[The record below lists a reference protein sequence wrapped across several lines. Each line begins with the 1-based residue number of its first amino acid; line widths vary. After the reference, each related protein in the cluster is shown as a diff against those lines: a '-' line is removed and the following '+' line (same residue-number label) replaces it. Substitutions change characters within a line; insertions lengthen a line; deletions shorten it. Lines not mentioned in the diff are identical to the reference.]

1 MSLKIAIQ
9 KSGRLYDESISLLK
23 KCGLKIDNAK
33 GQLKAPLKGYD
44 AEAYFLRN
52 SDIPQYLADG
62 VVDLAII
69 GENVLVEKEV
79 DVNSLLKLGFS
90 YCRLSIASPKGDMYN
105 SVADLDGLKI
115 ATSYPRSLTAYLTK
129 NGVQADIHTISG
141 SVEIAPNIGL
151 ADAICDLVSSGST
164 LFKNGL
170 EEREIILESEAV
182 LAVNKN
188 SYQTRQADIDE
199 LVMRMKSVT
208 AAKENKYIL
217 FNVPNEK
224 IAAVS
229 KIIPAMKSP
238 TILPLSADGWSSMHS
253 VIAQSDFWKVIA
265 ELRQAG
271 AEGILVIPIDNMIK

>member
-115 ATSYPRSLTAYLTK
+115 ATSYP
-129 NGVQADIHTISG
+129 
-141 SVEIAPNIGL
+141 
-151 ADAICDLVSSGST
+151 
-164 LFKNGL
+164 
-170 EEREIILESEAV
+170 
-182 LAVNKN
+182 
-188 SYQTRQADIDE
+188 
-199 LVMRMKSVT
+199 
-208 AAKENKYIL
+208 
-217 FNVPNEK
+217 
-224 IAAVS
+224 
-229 KIIPAMKSP
+229 
-238 TILPLSADGWSSMHS
+238 SADGWSSMHS

>member
-69 GENVLVEKEV
+69 GENV
-79 DVNSLLKLGFS
+79 
-90 YCRLSIASPKGDMYN
+90 
-105 SVADLDGLKI
+105 
-115 ATSYPRSLTAYLTK
+115 
-129 NGVQADIHTISG
+129 
-141 SVEIAPNIGL
+141 
-151 ADAICDLVSSGST
+151 